1 MGYQGAVWFMF
12 SVGQAKVWPQ
22 QKLKHDQNCCPS
34 GIVWIATKPK
44 SLKHG

>member
-22 QKLKHDQNCCPS
+22 QKLEHDKIVVQVVLFGLLPSQNP
-34 GIVWIATKPK
+34 
-44 SLKHG
+44 